1 MRLHLIAF
9 LLLSVIICKSSHSY
23 ETLSDDYSVLLSH
36 LSNRYPVLSRLSQKQ
51 VNLESIEIAEPVY
64 QFSSSIQ
71 YIEFNHFLTE
81 YKILYIALDSQ
92 DFSIE
97 QQPILNYSYNR
108 PVTIEIEFRPSSLG
122 VKSDF
127 LVVLLSNNLYIYHL
141 TGVCIESGFNLTA
154 IQIFHQQSSYGVHDL
169 LAFNPFD
176 QVVDRINIK
185 SKHKHIS
192 IEKTSNLLA
201 PHQTQEIG
209 IVRSYFSA
217 VGNYFTSVE
226 IVLGTFQFNVPVH
239 VKVYLPH
246 LDVNKKLD
254 FGIVT
259 SSNRILVEELLV
271 SSFATSHIKIIA
283 VNSLSKHFQVSFS
296 PKNVPSLATD
306 FPVCKVKFYSKN
318 EGNFVG
324 KLEII
329 TAQQVYIVEC
339 FAIVSFGFIYL
350 SESPL
355 VINPNGKVSH
365 FTEIKNKLGI
375 TLHYESFNTNDKSI
389 SIFPK
394 DKNRVEILIDSQK
407 KQNPKLLAKTF
418 IGKIYFE
425 LPFTEPTLKF
435 HTLIRNNHSEVLG
448 PIILGP
454 YSRMSHHKFTLIIE
468 NPNSFDIQFYNLSSL
483 TQFTYNYQENSILEP
498 YSTLSAEIN
507 FQVTSSLDDCIKIS
521 TSVGE
526 FFIHVSYEMV
536 KGNSRIRAL
545 YFFDVTPLKQNEEY
559 LYLYNDYPLPL
570 NIISITSTYK
580 DINFDIVSSSVPSQ
594 KEMIIS
600 KAHFKAPLKTVPNI
614 DWNKFLTYRDLATWK
629 NVQFLCTGYQQ
640 IFEIS
645 VESDLVGFT
654 KLPVFLSYQESQFP
668 VKHFSQFSHCE
679 VRETCSIFIQ
689 VENIF
694 AFPVTLQLLPNSER
708 LEDEIYSFDCEI
720 NADKKED
727 EDSFGYNGKRAD
739 KCRKKIDKEILFSD
753 LNEENDENA
762 HSLNLGIVEK
772 VLKFFEL
779 IIGQKKFVASDND
792 AGNLWKN
799 KMVATTKA
807 YKTLQIG
814 ESAVLGPIFI
824 TPNFIGDVS
833 VPLLLRNNYTVIQKI
848 DLNVK
853 ATGSK
858 LAIMKRTNYIFNGN
872 TYISHKN
879 SIKREQQK
887 LLFHVLPEEFQSF
900 YLTADQM
907 MAPTFV
913 RTFEVHNLGNSDLV
927 IHKITFENDECSLF
941 GFTINS
947 CEISLLL
954 KPLEIYSMQISYNP
968 TLFIYS
974 ETLSILVY
982 SSEGLKKFQLDHK
995 LPDDTKFDYFLSLYS
1010 EELLVLTTSLLASC
1024 CIIIVKSLKKKQI
1037 KLKVYSSQ
1045 DLHTSHQIQVLKRA
1059 FSNLIIQ
1066 SQDLLTKEPERID
1079 QLASKLTE
1087 PLTKNSNSQELVESI
1102 QVSSDS
1108 STQIQSDPSLAT
1120 DQSEN
1125 AKIISFDLPKP
1136 KDTSDSY
1143 QFHHVKRSKTIKSA
1157 KLANV
1162 IKSSGKVKKVEAK
1175 LPEIIA
1181 NNKYILAA
1189 SKRSTP
1195 EEPAP
1200 KPKEPECDEDYY
1212 LDSYKTRNILF
1223 GLSNYGKSSLLEE
1236 LSQD

>member
-9 LLLSVIICKSSHSY
+9 LLLSVIICKSSHSS
-23 ETLSDDYSVLLSH
+23 EILTDDYSVLLSH
-36 LSNRYPVLSRLSQKQ
+36 LSNRYPVLSRLSQSQ
-51 VNLESIEIAEPVY
+51 VKLESIEIAEPVY
-64 QFSSSIQ
+64 QFYSSIQ
-71 YIEFNHFLTE
+71 YIEFSHFLTE
-81 YKILYIALDSQ
+81 YKILYIALDSL

-97 QQPILNYSYNR
+97 QQPILNYSYSR

-122 VKSDF
+122 AKSDF
-127 LVVLLSNNLYIYHL
+127 LVVLLSDNLYIYHL
-141 TGVCIESGFNLTA
+141 TGTCIESGFNLTA
-154 IQIFHQQSSYGVHDL
+154 IRIFHQQSSYGVHDL

-176 QVVDRINIK
+176 QVIDKITIK

-192 IEKTSNLLA
+192 IEKTSSLLA

-217 VGNYFTSVE
+217 IGNYFTSVE
-226 IVLGTFQFNVPVH
+226 IVLGTFQFNIPVH

-259 SSNRILVEELLV
+259 TSNRILVEELLV

-283 VNSLSKHFQVSFS
+283 INSLSKHFQVSFS

-306 FPVCKVKFYSKN
+306 FPVCKVKFYSKS

-329 TAQQVYIVEC
+329 TAQQVYIIEC

-350 SESPL
+350 PESPL

-365 FTEIKNKLGI
+365 VAEIKNKLGI
-375 TLHYESFNTNDKSI
+375 TLQYESFNTNDKSI
-389 SIFPK
+389 SIYSK
-394 DKNRVEILIDSQK
+394 DKNHVEILIDSQK
-407 KQNPKLLAKTF
+407 KQNQKLLAKTF

-425 LPFTEPTLKF
+425 IPFTEPTLKF
-435 HTLIRNNHSEVLG
+435 HSLIGNNHSEILG
-448 PIILGP
+448 PLILGP
-454 YSRMSHHKFTLIIE
+454 YSRMSYHKFTLIIE
-468 NPNSFDIQFYNLSSL
+468 NPNSFDIQLYNLSSNAK
-483 TQFTYNYQENSILEP
+483 FNYSYQEYSTLEP
-498 YSTLSAEIN
+498 FSTLSAEIN
-507 FQVTSSLDDCIKIS
+507 FQVISSIDENIKIS

-526 FFIHVSYEMV
+526 FFIHILYQMV
-536 KGNSRIRAL
+536 KGNSRIRAV
-545 YFFDVTPLKQNEEY
+545 YFFEVTPLKQNEEY

-580 DINFDIVSSSVPSQ
+580 DINFDIISSSVPPQ

-600 KAHFKAPLKTVPNI
+600 KAHLKAPLKTVPI
-614 DWNKFLTYRDLATWK
+614 IEWNKFLTYRDLATWK
-629 NVQFLCTGYQQ
+629 NVQFMCTGYQQ

-645 VESDLVGFT
+645 VESDLVGIT
-654 KLPVFLSYQESQFP
+654 KLPVFLSYKESEFP
-668 VKHFSQFSHCE
+668 VKHYSQYFHCE

-708 LEDEIYSFDCEI
+708 LEDEIYNFDCEI
-720 NADKKED
+720 SADKKED
-727 EDSFGYNGKRAD
+727 EDSFGFSGKRAD
-739 KCRKKIDKEILFSD
+739 KCRKKIDKEILFND
-753 LNEENDENA
+753 LNEENNENDL
-762 HSLNLGIVEK
+762 SLNLGIFEK

-779 IIGQKKFVASDND
+779 IIGQKKNVGSENETDEF
-792 AGNLWKN
+792 WKN

-807 YKTLQIG
+807 YKTLQSG
-814 ESAVLGPIFI
+814 ESAILGPILL
-824 TPNFIGDVS
+824 TPKFMGDIS
-833 VPLLLRNNYTVIQKI
+833 IPLLLRNNYTVFQNIE
-848 DLNVK
+848 LNAK

-872 TYISHKN
+872 TYTSHKN

-907 MAPTFV
+907 MSPTFV

-927 IHKITFENDECSLF
+927 IHKVVFENNECNLF
-941 GFTINS
+941 GFSINS
-947 CEISLLL
+947 CEISILL
-954 KPLEIYSMQISYNP
+954 KPLEIYSIQISYNP
-968 TLFIYS
+968 TLFIYT
-974 ETLSILVY
+974 ETLSILVH

-995 LPDDTKFDYFLSLYS
+995 LPEDTKLEYFLYLYS
-1010 EELLVLTTSLLASC
+1010 EELLVLTTSFLVSC
-1024 CIIIVKSLKKKQI
+1024 CVIIVKSLKKKQI
-1037 KLKVYSSQ
+1037 KLKAFSSQ
-1045 DLHTSHQIQVLKRA
+1045 DLHTSPQIQVSKRT
-1059 FSNLIIQ
+1059 FSNPVIQ
-1066 SQDLLTKEPERID
+1066 SQDLFAKQSEHVEQST
-1079 QLASKLTE
+1079 SKLSE
-1087 PLTKNSNSQELVESI
+1087 SLKNNTNSQDLVESI
-1102 QVSSDS
+1102 EVVSDT
-1108 STQIQSDPSLAT
+1108 STQILSDPSLVT

-1125 AKIISFDLPKP
+1125 AKVISLDLPKP
-1136 KDTSDSY
+1136 KDTSDS
-1143 QFHHVKRSKTIKSA
+1143 FHLNNGKRFKTIKSA
-1157 KLANV
+1157 KLTNV

-1223 GLSNYGKSSLLEE
+1223 GLSHYGKSSLLEE